1 MSIRITVDV
10 SLQNQS
16 LFFALVA
23 RELVSI
29 ISLTVHAAPVDP
41 SVLVVPVVP
50 AVLVEPPDPVVLAV
64 LVEPP
69 DPVVPVV
76 PVVAADPVIS
86 VVPVVP
92 AVLVVPVDPAPAYVS
107 ITGVFCNEQFCP
119 CISTGARIAVM
130 RTNRGILRCQ
140 RYVDAVEKNPWE
152 SPLHYFSKRD
162 E

>member
-50 AVLVEPPDPVVLAV
+50 AV